1 MTDAPI
7 SVVMLERP
15 DVLSVPKRPGVHR
28 RWIRDSEEDVERMGE
43 LGYQVAH
50 KEDKS
55 GEPIRRRELI
65 LMEIPQSLY
74 EERVRAKLLRVK
86 LRREA
91 RNIRTSAAQGT
102 DRLAEQPEM
111 KGAVKTIGSV
121 EITGGTE

>member
-43 LGYQVAH
+43 LGYQVAQ
-50 KEDKS
+50 KEGKS

-74 EERVRAKLLRVK
+74 EERVRAKILRVK

-91 RNIRTSAAQGT
+91 RNIHASAAQET
-102 DRLAEQPEM
+102 DRLAGQPEM